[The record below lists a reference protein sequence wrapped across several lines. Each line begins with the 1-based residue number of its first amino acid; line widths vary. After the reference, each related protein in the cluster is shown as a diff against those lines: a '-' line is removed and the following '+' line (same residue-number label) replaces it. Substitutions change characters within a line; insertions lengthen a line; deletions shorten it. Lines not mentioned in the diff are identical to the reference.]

1 MNSSGQGVKSMKCMV
16 FSSDCFNLSYVRKGG
31 QKMLFLT
38 EAQKVSSIR
47 SDDGEKS
54 VLWKTVLWENG
65 REEIKYLDRCR
76 SSGSDKMKIC

>member
-1 MNSSGQGVKSMKCMV
+1 MKCMV
-16 FSSDCFNLSYVRKGG
+16 FSSDCFNLGYVRKGG

-54 VLWKTVLWENG
+54 VL
-65 REEIKYLDRCR
+65 REGGNYV
-76 SSGSDKMKIC
+76 